1 MHCRLVRFI
10 GTLVAAL
17 AISLAPESISA
28 QVLVGNYPDL
38 TGIWLADFTEYGG
51 RFTRED
57 PPLQPQAL
65 AVFNRNREGLSFGD
79 TGLDP
84 LDPLTFCYPVGA
96 LRQMLLRHFEIFQT
110 PKEVLFI
117 HEFDSAVRRI
127 YLDGRAHP
135 DGWPFGWMGHS
146 VGHYDGDSLVVDT
159 VGFND
164 KTWFDRAGNFHS
176 DALHVVERFTPMG
189 SLNDMMAMQ
198 YEATIE
204 DPQVFT
210 RPWTIR
216 MPLYRRLEDNAQL
229 LEFRCQ
235 EFVEELAFGHLR
247 KEQLVKHWEGGTLNI
262 DITRK
267 IPKDPAVLYSR

>member
-1 MHCRLVRFI
+1 MRNHLI
-10 GTLVAAL
+10 G
-17 AISLAPESISA
+17 SLAMLMAAMAICPATFA
-28 QVLVGNYPDL
+28 QTAGNPIPDL
-38 TGIWLADFTEYGG
+38 TGIWFADFTVYGG

-65 AVFNRNREGLSFGD
+65 AVFQRNREGLSFGD

-84 LDPLTFCYPVGA
+84 LDPLTYCYPVGS

-164 KTWFDRAGNFHS
+164 TTWFDRAGTPHS
-176 DALHVVERFTPMG
+176 TELHVVERFRRP
-189 SLNDMMAMQ
+189 SHDALAVDFRF
-198 YEATIE
+198 E
-204 DPQVFT
+204 DPKTFT
-210 RPWTIR
+210 HPWTASRIY
-216 MPLYRRLEDNAQL
+216 PLRTDLEV
-229 LEFRCQ
+229 LEHVTC
-235 EFVEELAFGHLR
+235 EDTLR
-247 KEQLVKHWEGGTLNI
+247 IGN
-262 DITRK
+262 
-267 IPKDPAVLYSR
+267 P